1 MIANMVKRRPF
12 RPFVPIRDRRGAA
25 LVEFALALPLLLVLV
40 IGILAYGQYFLVAHE
55 VQQAANDAA
64 RATLGGLNR
73 AERAAIARDSIA
85 ASASAGSLDPATT
98 QSEIAESG
106 TLLTVTVRHDAS
118 GIALLSNQ
126 LLPVPDTLIQRRAV
140 VRIGSGT

>member
-1 MIANMVKRRPF
+1 MIRGMAKRIHSWPAAPF
-12 RPFVPIRDRRGAA
+12 GDRRGAA

-64 RATLGGLNR
+64 RAAIAGLNR

-85 ASASAGSLDPATT
+85 ASARAGSLDPAITR
-98 QSEIAESG
+98 SEVVEADDLIA
-106 TLLTVTVRHDAS
+106 VTVRHDAS
-118 GIALLSNQ
+118 DIALLSTQ
-126 LLPVPDTLIQRRAV
+126 LLPVPDTLIERRAV
-140 VRIGSGT
+140 VRIGGGI

>member
-1 MIANMVKRRPF
+1 MAKRISRWPTATF
-12 RPFVPIRDRRGAA
+12 RDQRGAA
-25 LVEFALALPLLLVLV
+25 LVEFALALPLLLVLI

-73 AERAAIARDSIA
+73 TERVAIARDSIA
-85 ASASAGSLDPATT
+85 ASARAGSLDPSLT
-98 QSEIAESG
+98 QSEIVESD

-118 GIALLSNQ
+118 GIALLSSP

>member
-1 MIANMVKRRPF
+1 MAKRTPNWPAAPF
-12 RPFVPIRDRRGAA
+12 RDRRGAA

-64 RATLGGLNR
+64 RA
-73 AERAAIARDSIA
+73 AIARDSVA
-85 ASASAGSLDPATT
+85 ASASAGSLDPVITH
-98 QSEIAESG
+98 SEIAESG

-118 GIALLSNQ
+118 GIPLLDTQ
-126 LLPVPDTLIQRRAV
+126 LLPVPDTLIERRAV
-140 VRIGSGT
+140 VRIGGGL